1 MILTNMKNMANFTA
15 TEKTI
20 ATFILKNTDKM
31 ELLTI
36 QELAKRTFS
45 SHATIIRFT
54 RKLGLSGFKEFK
66 IALVKEIQGREF
78 SPADVDPN
86 TPFKEGDSLSTIS
99 REIMELTQQ
108 TVSESFHLL
117 DEAKLAKAARRLHGA
132 ERIFL
137 FAVGD
142 SQIRAE
148 SFQNKL
154 WKINRYTFLATKRAE
169 WAVHTANM
177 TERDCA
183 VFVSYDAKSKLDLA
197 AAKFLKER
205 AVPIILLTSHTTS
218 ELSRLADICISI
230 PKSEDKMALK
240 ISTFASQIA
249 FDYVLNVFFA
259 ALYQMDYDENK
270 TYLAKN
276 QAFFQENDV

>member
-1 MILTNMKNMANFTA
+1 MILTNMKNMADFTT
-15 TEKTI
+15 TEKAI
-20 ATFILKNTDKM
+20 ATFILKNADQM
-31 ELLTI
+31 EHLTI

-66 IALVKEIQGREF
+66 IALVKEIQGRDF
-78 SPADVDPN
+78 LPADIDPN
-86 TPFKEGDSLSTIS
+86 TPFQEGDSLSTIS

-108 TVSESFHLL
+108 TVSESFQLL
-117 DEAKLAKAARRLHGA
+117 DEAQLARATRLLH
-132 ERIFL
+132 ESQRIFL

-154 WKINRYTFLATKRAE
+154 WKINRYAFLATKRAE

-177 TERDCA
+177 TKHDCA
-183 VFVSYDAKSKLDLA
+183 FFISYDALSKLDFA
-197 AAKFLKER
+197 AASFLKKR
-205 AVPIILLTSHTTS
+205 AVPIILLTSQTTS
-218 ELSRLADICISI
+218 ELAKLADICISI
-230 PKSEDKMALK
+230 PKSEGKTALK

-249 FDYVLNVFFA
+249 FDYVLNVFFS
-259 ALYQMDYDENK
+259 ALYQMDYEKN
-270 TYLAKN
+270 TAYLAKN
-276 QAFFQENDV
+276 RDFFSENDV